1 MNKDEHILLLEK
13 NIKEL
18 QGQLTT
24 AQKRI
29 LELNKIVDEGY
40 ETIKKHQA
48 QLSFYKNES
57 L

>member
-1 MNKDEHILLLEK
+1 MTKDEHILLLEK

-40 ETIKKHQA
+40 EAIKKHQA

>member
-1 MNKDEHILLLEK
+1 MNKNERIALLEK
-13 NIKEL
+13 NIHEL
-18 QGQLTT
+18 QGQLQT